1 MFLGVEM
8 SGSKRGVD
16 GRAAEGDGIV
26 LTCWFV
32 CLFGCCDGIVCL
44 WVKRRW
50 RRRCEEVEGWIVGC

>member
-16 GRAAEGDGIV
+16 GRAAEGDGIF

-32 CLFGCCDGIVCL
+32 CLFVVML
-44 WVKRRW
+44 
-50 RRRCEEVEGWIVGC
+50 VG